1 MVKLVMK
8 YILIRF
14 TKYGR
19 MGRASNKTKAAKLAS
34 QSRKTFHDK
43 GGHTTYQG
51 IANDSPN
58 KAVAFGKRPSSLSID
73 FLVLFNDKQ
82 LMCVGDEVII
92 TINSPP
98 EATILL
104 DNKVTGNIIHLWKGD
119 RSEGME
125 CESIIKF

>member
-14 TKYGR
+14 TKYSR
-19 MGRASNKTKAAKLAS
+19 MGRASNKKTAALLAS

-43 GGHTTYQG
+43 GGHKTYQG
-51 IANDSPN
+51 IAHDSPN
-58 KAVAFGKRPSSLSID
+58 KAVATGKRPSSLSID
-73 FLVLFNDKQ
+73 FLVFFNDKQ
-82 LMCVGDEVII
+82 LMCVGNEVII

-104 DNKVTGNIIHLWKGD
+104 DNKVTGNNIHLWKGVIGVKEWSVN
-119 RSEGME
+119 RA
-125 CESIIKF
+125 